1 MRQDEHLRVLVESV
15 ANGRECGANARVA
28 RDRSALDRDVEIFP
42 DEDPLVAQVR
52 IRHPQNFHDT
62 FDHAMVVSSM
72 RFEKPH
78 SLSYQEKTF
87 TSVPSMT
94 FVSVPSK
101 IDEWGS
107 WLKSLDTSGS
117 SVYARTPL
125 RGPEL
130 AAARIS
136 LLTSSTE
143 VARFAVKVRSTSD
156 TLMVG
161 TRMERPSSLPF
172 NSGITSPTAAAAP
185 VLVGICDIV
194 AERARRRSLWN
205 TFVSTWSLVYEWMV
219 VITPETSPMLSW
231 STLATG
237 ARQLVVQE
245 AFEMTV

>member
-1 MRQDEHLRVLVESV
+1 MREYENLRMLVERI
-15 ANGRECGANARVA
+15 ANSRELRANARVA
-28 RDRSALDRDVEIFP
+28 RDRSALHRDVEISP
-42 DEDPLVAQVR
+42 NEDPLVAQVR
-52 IRHPQNFHDT
+52 VHHPQNLHDT

-107 WLKSLDTSGS
+107 WLKSLAQSGS

-136 LLTSSTE
+136 ILTSSTE

-161 TRMERPSSLPF
+161 TRMESPSSLPF
-172 NSGITSPTAAAAP
+172 SSGSTRPTAAAAP
-185 VLVGICDIV
+185 VFVGICDIV
-194 AERARRRSLWN
+194 ADRARRRSEWK
-205 TFVSTWSLVYEWMV
+205 TSVSTWSLV
-219 VITPETSPMLSW
+219 
-231 STLATG
+231 
-237 ARQLVVQE
+237 
-245 AFEMTV
+245 